1 MKGMDAFFRNLE
13 NAKKEILEECEMVA
27 HETAARMER
36 YAKEKHRW
44 TDRTPSSGA
53 TANLKGK
60 ARRTKKEI
68 SAEIWQDLYG
78 NTGKEYGYWL
88 EEGKRVLKDGQLFGQ
103 KYGILKPT
111 RDAHAGM
118 FFDGME
124 KACGIVLNR

>member
-1 MKGMDAFFRNLE
+1 MKGMDAFFRNLDK
-13 NAKKEILEECEMVA
+13 AKKEILEECEMVA

-36 YAKEKHRW
+36 YAKENRKWH
-44 TDRTPSSGA
+44 DISSDARKG
-53 TANLKGK
+53 LKGK

-88 EEGKRVLKDGQLFGQ
+88 EEGQRVLKDGQLFGQ

-124 KACGIVLNR
+124 KACGMVLH